1 MRIENSFQ
9 APHDSHYFTCR
20 MKISPETQQQMEQ
33 LQILEQT
40 LQSTVAQK
48 QNFQSQLLE
57 IENALN
63 EVQKT
68 KEQVYKIVGPL
79 MVAASRDDAK
89 KDLESRKE
97 ILQLRMDNL
106 QKQEKKIKERFD
118 ALHKEVVKHL
128 QPE

>member
-1 MRIENSFQ
+1 
-9 APHDSHYFTCR
+9 